1 MTKQHSV
8 AFALACFISVTAF
21 AKKTVCSITIN
32 SSDEIEAAKQTLSSE
47 DFNFVELVKAN
58 DSSWF
63 KNACLSKVQCDV
75 LLVSGHFGGTFFGES
90 GSSLSLSE
98 LEQAS
103 CNSDCNGILKAP
115 KDVFLFGC
123 NTLAGKNED
132 HRTPEQYMQVLMN
145 DGFTLA
151 QAQQVVAFRYSPIGG
166 TFSNRMTH
174 VFNKS
179 PRIYGFN
186 SVSPLGKYTGPL
198 FKKHLQSVS
207 STYANDLD
215 SNDIK
220 NNQKLLSIFSK
231 TSMVQ
236 EHGKQ
241 LTSDETSPVCF
252 LSTENKSQSR
262 IDKLIWIAESFE
274 KSANLENAFYIS
286 EFLQKEKWAKKWN
299 SDEKEILER
308 ITNNSAL
315 KEQLE
320 LIINSEKSWLQRTR
334 AEALQLYKQI
344 GWASNTDYN
353 TKVTHVLKL
362 NQKPFTYEN
371 MVFICSLHI
380 QADLNLSDLT
390 EVDWQNQNFKYA
402 VSCLNSQNPAIWK
415 KLE

>member
-1 MTKQHSV
+1 MKKQYSLLMAIV
-8 AFALACFISVTAF
+8 CFISVNAL
-21 AKKTVCSITIN
+21 AKKTVCSMTIN
-32 SSDEIEAAKQTLSSE
+32 SSNEIEAAKQALSSDE
-47 DFNFVELVKAN
+47 FNFVELVKKD

-90 GSSLSLSE
+90 GASLALTE

-103 CNSDCNGILKAP
+103 CNSDCNGILKNP
-115 KDVFLFGC
+115 KDVYLFGC

-198 FKKHLQSVS
+198 LKKYLQSVS
-207 STYANDLD
+207 SSYANDLD
-215 SNDIK
+215 SNEIS

-236 EHGKQ
+236 EHGKK
-241 LTSDETSPVCF
+241 LTSDELSPVCF
-252 LSTENKSQSR
+252 LSSENKTHSR
-262 IDKLIWIAESFE
+262 IDKLTWIAEGFE

-286 EFLQKEKWAKKWN
+286 EFLKKEKWAKKWN
-299 SDEKEILER
+299 SDEKNVIER
-308 ITNNSAL
+308 IASNSAL

-320 LIINSEKSWLQRTR
+320 LIINSDKAWLQRTQ
-334 AEALQLYKQI
+334 AEVLQLYKQI
-344 GWASNTDYN
+344 GWASNSDYN
-353 TKVTHVLKL
+353 TKVTQVLKL
-362 NQKPFTYEN
+362 TQKPFTYEN
-371 MVFICSLHI
+371 MAFVCSLHI
-380 QADLNLSDLT
+380 QADLNMSDLYDA
-390 EVDWQNQNFKYA
+390 DWTNQNFKYA
-402 VSCLNSQNPAIWK
+402 ISCLDSKNPAIWK